1 MGYLNSVL
9 SSSSQ
14 VHADDS
20 PASGGGLRLILLLLL
35 IFVLDPEN
43 LFGFTFFFFLLA
55 IIWSVLMAC
64 LHGSCFSTLHVE
76 LLMMLCLILCIYC
89 ELIWV
94 YIWLLMM
101 LCHFLHLLWIARDI
115 YVLWMLML
123 WTLWKHLLV
132 SKLISCIM
140 LPWGKSFWWFEFILG
155 KAWDTS
161 WFYRFYGMYYW
172 LRN

>member
-43 LFGFTFFFFLLA
+43 LFGFTFFFFSFGNYMKCFNGLLA
-55 IIWSVLMAC
+55 
-64 LHGSCFSTLHVE
+64 
-76 LLMMLCLILCIYC
+76 
-89 ELIWV
+89 WV
-94 YIWLLMM
+94 VFFYFTCWVTDDALSN
-101 LCHFLHLLWIARDI
+101 FVHLLWIARDI